1 MRYGFICYLV
11 FINLI
16 AIILTIRDKHTAQQH
31 RWRVPEA
38 TLLWVS
44 ILGGSLGMYTTMRL
58 IHHKTQHRKFM
69 WGIPAIFVG
78 QLVIFFLVIRY
89 VPFY

>member
-1 MRYGFICYLV
+1 
-11 FINLI
+11 
-16 AIILTIRDKHTAQQH
+16 
-31 RWRVPEA
+31 
-38 TLLWVS
+38 
-44 ILGGSLGMYTTMRL
+44 MYTTMRL